1 MTWGVRG
8 SSPYSTALQTLPKQ
22 GLGLSAGEEQQ
33 KPQVVT
39 LGAGHKT
46 PDAEL
51 TLESSVNQVWTLYHL
66 APETKKGILSMNVLS
81 ESPFNGRAYIES
93 VGPEHVTLAK
103 ITSQHSIV
111 ESSTQTS
118 QQSRLT
124 PQEQDNPVCTPNTQ
138 EIQIPNYFLVVE
150 EGNKERNYKITQT
163 INVASSPENRP
174 TDRRRSLSANSC
186 YLSVSVPLDSFC
198 GAECGPQLLQVT
210 SNEGQPVYSP
220 AFIEA
225 INPATAGSEENRVRT
240 NQPQPQSPINMEW
253 SFKISIKG
261 QELREEYHQQK

>member
-1 MTWGVRG
+1 
-8 SSPYSTALQTLPKQ
+8 
-22 GLGLSAGEEQQ
+22 
-33 KPQVVT
+33 
-39 LGAGHKT
+39 
-46 PDAEL
+46 
-51 TLESSVNQVWTLYHL
+51 
-66 APETKKGILSMNVLS
+66 MNVLS

-103 ITSQHSIV
+103 ITSQNSIV

-124 PQEQDNPVCTPNTQ
+124 PQEQANPVCTPNTQ
-138 EIQIPNYFLVVE
+138 EIKIPNYFLVVE
-150 EGNKERNYKITQT
+150 EGNKEGNYKLTQT

-174 TDRRRSLSANSC
+174 TDLRSLSTNSC
-186 YLSVSVPLDSFC
+186 FLSVSVPLDSFC

-225 INPATAGSEENRVRT
+225 INTATAGLEENMVRK
-240 NQPQPQSPINMEW
+240 NEPQPRSPINMEW

-261 QELREEYHQQK
+261 KSNIVRLLWFRAENTFRLIIIDNCALLTLLLLNIIPKQDKR